1 VVIRN
6 LKKSGSFEVE
16 NEGLAISLYSQ
27 VVVQRWNEDR
37 WHDVASDLVLS
48 ETCKWNPK
56 PECTPLAKG
65 GKIHPMPWNGMSCSG
80 QCFLGCRA
88 NIFLG
93 PGTFRFVVS
102 TCDRKTRFYGPAFK
116 LSGDDPMEPKKK

>member
-1 VVIRN
+1 VIRN
-6 LKKSGSFEVE
+6 LEKSGSFEVD
-16 NEGLAISLYSQ
+16 NEGPAISLYSQ

-48 ETCKWNPK
+48 ESCKWNPE
-56 PECTPLAKG
+56 PECTTLAKG

-80 QCFLGCRA
+80 QCFLGCRG

-93 PGTFRFVVS
+93 PGKFRFAIT
-102 TCDRKTRFYGPAFK
+102 TCDRKTRFYGPGFN
-116 LSGDDPMEPKKK
+116 LSGDDPMDPKKK